1 MARIGIYGGSFDP
14 PHIGH
19 LMAAEYF
26 AQAVQPDQLLWMPC
40 YQSPGREADTYCAEP
55 QQRLQM
61 LTLMT
66 EHKPAWQVC
75 PWEIHRA
82 ETSFTALTLERMRA
96 EYPNDQ
102 LYLCVGTDTFLKV
115 HQWRSAENFLPGLHL
130 TVLRRS
136 KKEDENALQEQQL
149 RLTQMGAEVTLLDNP
164 VVDISSTD
172 IRRML
177 AFQCAGEHLV
187 PKVEDYI
194 RQNGLYGTDQDLRG
208 LPMEQLEQV
217 VTSLVKKNRVRH
229 ILGCR
234 DTAVQ
239 MAKRWGA
246 NEEAAA
252 RAGLL
257 HDITKALDGP
267 LQLTLCRSYDILLDE
282 FSIQNPKTLHA
293 MTGALVAQRIF
304 GESEEVVSAICS
316 HTTGKANMN
325 TLEKIIYVADYMEPN
340 RSFDGVER
348 LRELAF
354 SDLDGALKLGLE
366 MTLAVLKSEGK
377 TIASQ
382 SQEALA
388 YLNRRP
394 IP

>member
-1 MARIGIYGGSFDP
+1 MAKIGIYGGSFDP

-40 YQSPGREADTYCAEP
+40 YQSPGREADAYCATPE
-55 QQRLQM
+55 QRLQM

-66 EHKPAWQVC
+66 QNKPAWQVC

-82 ETSFTALTLERMRA
+82 DTSFTALTLERMRE
-96 EYPNDQ
+96 EYPQDQ
-102 LYLCVGTDTFLKV
+102 LFLCLGSDTFLKV
-115 HQWRSAENFLPGLHL
+115 HQWREAEKFLPGLHL

-136 KKEDENALQEQQL
+136 QKEDENALQEQQL
-149 RLTQMGAEVTLLDNP
+149 RLMQMGAEVTLLNNP
-164 VVDISSTD
+164 VVNISSTD

-187 PKVEDYI
+187 PQVEDYI
-194 RQNGLYGTDQDLRG
+194 RKNGLYGTDRDLRG

-239 MAKRWGA
+239 LAKRWGA
-246 NEEAAA
+246 KEDDAA